1 MGLGEAGAWIFFRR
15 IFLLYLKFINRNKV
29 FASFL
34 ARRMSLIRADRRS
47 LVGSVVAIAG
57 VALAVC
63 TMMLTVAVSR
73 GFGREVTAR
82 LLAFDAPLT
91 VSVPPIV
98 EGESMVAVTP
108 ELREVINDVFCLG
121 LRMWLYGRHRQW

>member
-1 MGLGEAGAWIFFRR
+1 M
-15 IFLLYLKFINRNKV
+15 

-108 ELREVINDVFCLG
+108 ELREVINDVFPG
-121 LRMWLYGRHRQW
+121 VENVAVWQTPAMVKSST